1 MAMCLF
7 ITDWMNRPVRKFSKL
22 SKNITS
28 FASHSFKRGQSSL
41 PKFPTFGSLHLWI
54 THKVSKQ
61 KTAPECKKKINKSM
75 MTLNGLIICL
85 EQIEQKVH
93 SSILCLMFS
102 PSLCSPWWG
111 GWRSTSLSDQGGGNR
126 IWRHQIRLQNR
137 FCKFLAHPKYFFKLN
152 FFLLLHYVWD
162 FCLCFVVLWWKH
174 VFWKQSPIKRNSPE
188 WKWRPNSKV
197 NRDQMETRKGV
208 NDWLMLINTL

>member
-28 FASHSFKRGQSSL
+28 FASRSFKRGQSSL

-61 KTAPECKKKINKSM
+61 KTAPECKKQKSI

-93 SSILCLMFS
+93 SSILCLLF
-102 PSLCSPWWG
+102 
-111 GWRSTSLSDQGGGNR
+111 
-126 IWRHQIRLQNR
+126 
-137 FCKFLAHPKYFFKLN
+137 HPVSA
-152 FFLLLHYVWD
+152 LLGEEDEEALHYLTRVEVTEFEDIKSGYRID
-162 FCLCFVVLWWKH
+162 FVSF
-174 VFWKQSPIKRNSPE
+174 
-188 WKWRPNSKV
+188 
-197 NRDQMETRKGV
+197 
-208 NDWLMLINTL
+208 